1 MGHSDGGNAS
11 CRSRAEIRLVRV
23 SENFRDADC
32 EKHRDGDDGERDQKH
47 TRHEL
52 DRFVGLLLFLLRFIH
67 MPINA
72 QTIGKGAPSQGGSVA
87 SR

>member
-1 MGHSDGGNAS
+1 M
-11 CRSRAEIRLVRV
+11 

-32 EKHRDGDDGERDQKH
+32 QKDRYRDDSERHQKY
-47 TRHEL
+47 TSYEL
-52 DRFVGLLLFLLRFIH
+52 DRFVGLFLFLLRFIH

-72 QTIGKGAPSQGGSVA
+72 QPIGNRAPSHGGSAA

>member
-1 MGHSDGGNAS
+1 MGETRPAD
-11 CRSRAEIRLVRV
+11 RALKRRLVGVREDV
-23 SENFRDADC
+23 RDADS
-32 EKHRDGDDGERDQKH
+32 EKDRDGDDSERDQKH

-72 QTIGKGAPSQGGSVA
+72 QPIGNRAPSHGGSAA

>member
-1 MGHSDGGNAS
+1 M
-11 CRSRAEIRLVRV
+11 R
-23 SENFRDADC
+23 ENFRDAHC
-32 EKHRDGDDGERDQKH
+32 EKHRYRDDSERDQKH

-52 DRFVGLLLFLLRFIH
+52 DRFVGLLLFFLRFIH

-72 QTIGKGAPSQGGSVA
+72 QRIGKGAPSQGGSVA

>member
-1 MGHSDGGNAS
+1 
-11 CRSRAEIRLVRV
+11 V

-32 EKHRDGDDGERDQKH
+32 EKHRNRDDGERDQKH
-47 TRHEL
+47 TRDEL

>member
-1 MGHSDGGNAS
+1 M
-11 CRSRAEIRLVRV
+11 

-32 EKHRDGDDGERDQKH
+32 EKHRYGDDSERDQKH

-52 DRFVGLLLFLLRFIH
+52 DCFVCLLLFLLRFIH

-72 QTIGKGAPSQGGSVA
+72 QPIGKGAPSHGGERGVSLVG
-87 SR
+87 